1 MIFLKILGIVLAVI
15 TILILLILSIRIRLN
30 LVFSTENESK
40 LLVKVLF
47 FTFSNK
53 KEEKKED
60 NKKKEKKESAFL
72 KWFKRKLGIDVLT
85 DSESLKQ
92 NANEKGIS
100 GTVNKITTVVSLLAG
115 QIGWLLRKFRIH
127 RLHILAICAGD
138 DAADAAMDYGLVCAA
153 IYPLVGYLETNLKT
167 DKNAQDIQIGCDFE
181 GNAKFDLDV
190 YVSIR
195 IIHILRAL
203 FKSAVMNAELASE
216 EAKI

>member
-15 TILILLILSIRIRLN
+15 VLLILFILSIRIRLRLIFN
-30 LVFSTENESK
+30 TDDESK
-40 LLVKVLF
+40 FLIKILF
-47 FTFSNK
+47 FTFGGK
-53 KEEKKED
+53 KKDNAEKKEKD
-60 NKKKEKKESAFL
+60 KKEGAL
-72 KWFKRKLGIDVLT
+72 VKWFKRKLGIDVIT
-85 DSESLKQ
+85 DSESLKRS
-92 NANEKGIS
+92 ADEKGIS

-127 RLHILAICAGD
+127 RLHILAICGGE

-203 FKSAVMNAELASE
+203 YNSAVMNAELANE